1 MDFFRIGKKLISRSK
16 INSVIEKILKMRVKG
31 LTQEE
36 IAKELGIER
45 SFISR
50 LEKIGEIRKGKRI
63 ALIGFPVKNKRE
75 IEEIAKEKG
84 VDFILVFTQRERE
97 VFISK
102 KTGARLFNEIVDLI
116 ASLASFDV
124 IIFLGSDR
132 RVRLVEEIFKKEVI
146 GISLGPSPIKE
157 GKYVDPKL
165 LEDIIDNIQKKE

>member
-16 INSVIEKILKMRVKG
+16 IENAINKILQMRVKG

-50 LEKIGEIRKGKRI
+50 LERLGEIRKGKRI
-63 ALIGFPVKNKRE
+63 ALIGFPVKNK
-75 IEEIAKEKG
+75 EELEKIAKEKG
-84 VDFILVFTQRERE
+84 LDFVLLLTQRERE

-102 KTGARLFNEIVDLI
+102 KSGARLFNEIVDLI

-132 RVRLVEEIFKKEVI
+132 RVKLVEDIFKREVI

-157 GKYVDPKL
+157 AKYVNPEL
-165 LEDIIDNIQKKE
+165 LKSIIENIQRE

>member
-16 INSVIEKILKMRVKG
+16 IENAINKILQMRVKG

-50 LEKIGEIRKGKRI
+50 LERLGEIRKGKRI
-63 ALIGFPVKNKRE
+63 ALIGFPVKNK
-75 IEEIAKEKG
+75 EELEKIAKEKG
-84 VDFILVFTQRERE
+84 LDFVLLLTQRERE

-102 KTGARLFNEIVDLI
+102 KSGARLFNEIVDLI

-132 RVRLVEEIFKKEVI
+132 RVKLVEDIFKREVI
-146 GISLGPSPIKE
+146 GISLGPSPIRE
-157 GKYVDPKL
+157 AKYVSPEL
-165 LEDIIDNIQKKE
+165 LKSIIENIQRE

>member
-1 MDFFRIGKKLISRSK
+1 MDFFRIGKKLISKSK
-16 INSVIEKILKMRVKG
+16 IDNAINKILQMRVKG

-50 LEKIGEIRKGKRI
+50 LEKLGEIRKGRRI
-63 ALIGFPVKNKRE
+63 ALIGFPVKNK
-75 IEEIAKEKG
+75 EELEKLAKEKG
-84 VDFILVFTQRERE
+84 VDYILLLTQRERE

-102 KTGARLFNEIVDLI
+102 KSGARLFNEIVDLI

-132 RVRLVEEIFKKEVI
+132 RVKLVEDIFKREVI
-146 GISLGPSPIKE
+146 GISLGPSPIRE
-157 GKYVDPKL
+157 AKYVNPEL
-165 LEDIIDNIQKKE
+165 LRNVIENIQRK

>member
-1 MDFFRIGKKLISRSK
+1 MDFFRIGKKLISKSK
-16 INSVIEKILKMRVKG
+16 IDNAINKILQMRVKG

-50 LEKIGEIRKGKRI
+50 LEKLGEIRKGRRI
-63 ALIGFPVKNKRE
+63 ALIGFPVKNK
-75 IEEIAKEKG
+75 EELEKIAKEKG
-84 VDFILVFTQRERE
+84 VDYILLLTQRERE

-102 KTGARLFNEIVDLI
+102 KSGARLFNEIVDLI

-132 RVRLVEEIFKKEVI
+132 RVKLVEDIFKREVI
-146 GISLGPSPIKE
+146 GISLGPSPIRE
-157 GKYVDPKL
+157 AKYVNPEL
-165 LEDIIDNIQKKE
+165 LKNVIENIQRK

>member
-1 MDFFRIGKKLISRSK
+1 MDFFRIGKKLISKSK
-16 INSVIEKILKMRVKG
+16 IDSVINKILQMRVKG

-50 LEKIGEIRKGKRI
+50 VEKLGEIRKGKRI
-63 ALIGFPVKNKRE
+63 ALIGFPVKNK
-75 IEEIAKEKG
+75 EELEKIAKEKG
-84 VDFILVFTQRERE
+84 VDYILLLTQRERE

-102 KTGARLFNEIVDLI
+102 KSGARLFNEIVDLI

-132 RVRLVEEIFKKEVI
+132 RVKLVEDIFKREVI
-146 GISLGPSPIKE
+146 GISLGPSPIRE
-157 GKYVDPKL
+157 AKYVNPEL
-165 LEDIIDNIQKKE
+165 LKNVIENIQRK

>member
-1 MDFFRIGKKLISRSK
+1 MDFFRIGKKLISKSK
-16 INSVIEKILKMRVKG
+16 IDSVINKILQMRVKG

-50 LEKIGEIRKGKRI
+50 LEKLGEIRKGKRI
-63 ALIGFPVKNKRE
+63 ALIGFPVKNK
-75 IEEIAKEKG
+75 EELEKIAKEKG
-84 VDFILVFTQRERE
+84 VDYILLLTQRERE

-102 KTGARLFNEIVDLI
+102 KSGARLFNEIVDLI

-132 RVRLVEEIFKKEVI
+132 RVKLVEDIFKREVI
-146 GISLGPSPIKE
+146 GISLGPSPIRE
-157 GKYVDPKL
+157 AKYVNPEL
-165 LEDIIDNIQKKE
+165 LKNVIENIQRK

>member
-16 INSVIEKILKMRVKG
+16 IENAINKILQMRVKG

-50 LEKIGEIRKGKRI
+50 LERLGEIRKGKRI
-63 ALIGFPVKNKRE
+63 ALIGFPVKNK
-75 IEEIAKEKG
+75 EELEKIAKQKG
-84 VDFILVFTQRERE
+84 LDFVLLLTQRERE

-102 KTGARLFNEIVDLI
+102 KSGARLFNEIVDLI

-132 RVRLVEEIFKKEVI
+132 RVKLVEDIFKREVI
-146 GISLGPSPIKE
+146 GISLGPSPIRE
-157 GKYVDPKL
+157 AKYVSPEL
-165 LEDIIDNIQKKE
+165 LKSIIENIQRE